1 MCILHCFFNHIDL
14 RKIITYIQAFLIVLW
29 TAFCGLLGLLLLLLT
44 WNQIW
49 VMKIM
54 SHYIWSTVICF
65 VSGVRVK
72 ATGLENIDR
81 RGSYIYVANHSSL
94 FDIVAVCRASN
105 VPMFYIAKKELKKIP
120 IMGHFMTAV
129 GMIFVDRKDRE
140 SAMKSMRMAG
150 EKIRG
155 GKNVIAFPEGTRS
168 KDGNVQVF
176 KRGSF
181 VIAKESR
188 VGVSPIAIKNAI
200 NILRSGSS
208 DLRSGTILV
217 HFEKPIQPET
227 FASKSEEEIANICR
241 DIIVNRISQM

>member
-1 MCILHCFFNHIDL
+1 MCILHRVFNHIDL
-14 RKIITYIQAFLIVLW
+14 RKILTYIQALFIALW
-29 TAFCGLLGLLLLLLT
+29 TAFCGILGLLLLLIT

-54 SHYIWSTVICF
+54 SHYIWSFPICV

-72 ATGLENIDR
+72 ASGLENLDR
-81 RGSYIYVANHSSL
+81 KGSYIYVANHSSL
-94 FDIVAVCRASN
+94 FDIVAVCRASS

-140 SAMKSMRMAG
+140 SAMKSMRIAG

-168 KDGNVQVF
+168 KDGNVQLF

-200 NILRSGSS
+200 NILPSGSS
-208 DLRSGTILV
+208 DLRSGTIYV
-217 HFEKPIQPET
+217 HFEKPIQPESFENKT
-227 FASKSEEEIANICR
+227 EDEIAHICR
-241 DIIVNRISQM
+241 DMIVHRISQM

>member
-1 MCILHCFFNHIDL
+1 MHCFFNHIDL
-14 RKIITYIQAFLIVLW
+14 RKIITYIQAILIVLW
-29 TAFCGLLGLLLLLLT
+29 TAVCGLLGLLLLLFT

-54 SHYIWSTVICF
+54 SHYIWSSVICL

-72 ATGLENIDR
+72 ATGLENLDR
-81 RGSYIYVANHSSL
+81 KGSYIYVANHSSL
-94 FDIVAVCRASN
+94 FDIVAVCRASS

-140 SAMKSMRMAG
+140 SAMKSMRLAG

-168 KDGNVQVF
+168 KDGNVHVF

-208 DLRSGTILV
+208 DLRSGTIFV

-227 FASKSEEEIANICR
+227 FASKSEDEIANICR